1 MQTEIITDYK
11 LLLDTAVLAGQ
22 IMLQNGAEIYRVEDT
37 IQRILELSGFQST
50 EAYVTVTGMF
60 VTLDDPYHDSLTV
73 VKRIRSRDTNLYK
86 IYLTNDIS
94 RKLCEGQLTL
104 KQANYELKRLPP
116 SLYTRWLRYASVPV
130 ISAAFALLFGG
141 NHMDA
146 LGAGI
151 DGIFL
156 ILCMFLGEQIGF
168 NPYLF
173 NFANSLVIALGALL
187 LTKTLR
193 LPMNLDTII
202 ISTIMPIIPGAAIT
216 TAVRDTLQGDY
227 LSGMSKALEAVL
239 LASAIA
245 IGTGLG
251 MMLGGAGL

>member
-1 MQTEIITDYK
+1 ME
-11 LLLDTAVLAGQ
+11 
-22 IMLQNGAEIYRVEDT
+22 
-37 IQRILELSGFQST
+37 
-50 EAYVTVTGMF
+50 
-60 VTLDDPYHDSLTV
+60 
-73 VKRIRSRDTNLYK
+73 
-86 IYLTNDIS
+86 
-94 RKLCEGQLTL
+94 
-104 KQANYELKRLPP
+104 
-116 SLYTRWLRYASVPV
+116 
-130 ISAAFALLFGG
+130 
-141 NHMDA
+141 A